1 MELSRLQNKTE
12 PLGWFKW
19 RQCFENGAQSLKKN
33 NTIYIYIYVLRFTK
47 PSQSIH
53 YGNLHIEH
61 KLFNAPH
68 PKCSNQPWIFF
79 SGLNIHPTSSIP
91 PIPANINPR
100 IINPDP
106 DCSQVGQL
114 PLTNIT
120 VKEYDKILFEKW
132 KPPISILGE
141 TVALL
146 ILGQRKRRLLLYMPW
161 NIPIKDVPIHCSLVT
176 S

>member
-1 MELSRLQNKTE
+1 MVRK
-12 PLGWFKW
+12 
-19 RQCFENGAQSLKKN
+19 AKKKHY
-33 NTIYIYIYVLRFTK
+33 TYVLRFTK
-47 PSQSIH
+47 RSQSIH
-53 YGNLHIEH
+53 CGNLHIEH

-68 PKCSNQPWIFF
+68 PKCSNQPWSIF

-120 VKEYDKILFEKW
+120 VKEYDKILFEQW
-132 KPPISILGE
+132 NPPISILGE

-146 ILGQRKRRLLLYMPW
+146 ILGQRKRLLLYPMKYP
-161 NIPIKDVPIHCSLVT
+161 NQRFSLPLQSGNLIVCYGKWAHVV
-176 S
+176 